1 MILAVDFPLFP
12 PRASTLAGSVDHL
25 YFFLLGLT
33 AFFSTL
39 IFLCIAYFAIKYRRK
54 SDADQPAEIHGS
66 VALEI
71 VWTAIP
77 LVIVMFIFG
86 WGVQIFYRRSRPP
99 ADAMTVYVVGKQ
111 WMWKVQ
117 HPEGKSEINA
127 LHVPLGVPVKLMMT
141 SEDVIHDFSIP
152 AFRIKQ
158 DVLPGRYTTE
168 WFQATQTG
176 DFHLFCAQYCG
187 TLHAGMVG
195 HVVVMEPADFQA
207 WLGEPPQAPSMAQS
221 GQRLFA
227 SLNCATCHADPRKA
241 PSLAGRFGST
251 VTLADGR
258 RSVVDAEY
266 VRESILAPRTKLV
279 AGFPPVMPA
288 YQGQLNETQVM
299 ELVAYIESL
308 GPERGREAVGG
319 TKVRGSMDPQK
330 GMLGR

>member
-1 MILAVDFPLFP
+1 MILAIDFPLFP

-25 YFFLLGLT
+25 YFFLLGVT

-39 IFLCIAYFAIKYRRK
+39 IFLVIAFFAIKYRRR
-54 SDADQPAEIHGS
+54 SDAERPGEIHGS
-66 VALEI
+66 MTLEI

-86 WGVQIFYRRSRPP
+86 WGVEIFYRRSRAP
-99 ADAMTVYVVGKQ
+99 ADSMTVYVVGKQ

-117 HPEGKSEINA
+117 HPEGKSEINE

-195 HVVVMEPADFQA
+195 HVVVMEPAAFQA
-207 WLGEPPQAPSMAQS
+207 WLAEAPQPPSMTAE
-221 GQRLFA
+221 GGRLFA
-227 SLNCATCHADPRKA
+227 KLNCATCHSDPRKA

-251 VTLADGR
+251 VTLAGGR
-258 RSVVDAEY
+258 RAVVDAEY
-266 VRESILAPRTKLV
+266 LRESILSPRAKLV

-288 YQGQLNETQVM
+288 YQGQLNESQVM
-299 ELVAYIESL
+299 ELVAYIESM
-308 GPERGREAVGG
+308 GSEKGATGR
-319 TKVRGSMDPQK
+319 
-330 GMLGR
+330 

>member
-1 MILAVDFPLFP
+1 VILAVEFPLFP

-39 IFLCIAYFAIKYRRK
+39 IFLVIVYFAIKYRRR
-54 SDADQPAEIHGS
+54 SDADRPAEIHGS
-66 VALEI
+66 TALEI

-86 WGVQIFYRRSRPP
+86 WGVRIFYLRSRAP
-99 ADAMTVYVVGKQ
+99 ADAMNVYVVGKQ
-111 WMWKVQ
+111 WMWKIQ
-117 HPEGKSEINA
+117 HPEGRSEINE
-127 LHVPLGVPVKLMMT
+127 LHVPLGVPVKLLMT

-168 WFQATQTG
+168 WFEATRTG

-187 TLHAGMVG
+187 TLHSGMVG
-195 HVVVMEPADFQA
+195 RVVVMEPAEFQA
-207 WLGEPPQAPSMAQS
+207 WLAEAPQAPSMTAE
-221 GQRLFA
+221 GRRLFTR
-227 SLNCATCHADPRKA
+227 LNCATCHSDPRKA
-241 PSLAGRFGST
+241 PALAGRFGST

-258 RSVVDAEY
+258 RAVVDAEY
-266 VRESILAPRTKLV
+266 LRESILWPRAKTV

-288 YQGQLNETQVM
+288 YQGQLNESQVLD
-299 ELVAYIESL
+299 LVAYIESL
-308 GPERGREAVGG
+308 RLGG
-319 TKVRGSMDPQK
+319 GAKPR
-330 GMLGR
+330 